1 VLTEEGIAQA
11 LPFLLLVGLTAVTS
25 WYQQK
30 QVQGRNLNSASSNPQ
45 QQMIMKL
52 LPFIIVFF
60 SFSMPAGVVV
70 YFVVSAMVRIV
81 QQAFVTRVEFP
92 ELRKGSVGSPSSNGA
107 KAVKPAKEAPAAA
120 AVKQSKPVAPSP
132 RVAQGQ
138 QPNRSRNRKKK
149 RK

>member
-1 VLTEEGIAQA
+1 MLTDDGIGKAM
-11 LPFLLLVGLTAVTS
+11 PFLLLVGLTAVTS

-30 QVQGRNLNSASSNPQ
+30 QVQGRNLNAANANPQ
-45 QQMIMKL
+45 QQMITKI

-70 YFVVSAMVRIV
+70 YFVVSALVRIG

-92 ELRKGSVGSPSSNGA
+92 ELRKGDAGSNGA
-107 KAVKPAKEAPAAA
+107 KPPKPVKPAPTATVVKE
-120 AVKQSKPVAPSP
+120 SKPVPPSP